1 MLNESLPLFFL
12 LLHEN
17 TVPRI
22 FPQINENKVENLE
35 IDNLAG
41 ANIPLRPL
49 VRSLELLKELASSS

>member
-17 TVPRI
+17 RI

-41 ANIPLRPL
+41 ANIPLRL
-49 VRSLELLKELASSS
+49 LLRSLELLKELASSS